1 MSRHRHPLKRVAVT
15 GGIGSGKSTLVRAL
29 SQLGYAVFDADR
41 LAAEAVL
48 QPDIRAKIEA
58 LLGSEAYA
66 VDEHGQDIYQRGWVR
81 DQVFSD
87 EQKRKSLE
95 SIIHPALFSN
105 FEDICRRL
113 DSLAGGVW
121 VFYEAALIFEA
132 GRESHFDAVVS
143 VLTPENERRM
153 RLKASRGLSDDVI
166 SAIFAAQVSD
176 HVRRSRSNFVF
187 ENTGSVDEVPRRAL
201 ELLEDLRQFFHPK
214 SH

>member
-1 MSRHRHPLKRVAVT
+1 MSRHRHPLKRIAVT

-41 LAAEAVL
+41 LAGEVVL
-48 QPDIRAKIEA
+48 QPAIKQKIETV
-58 LLGSEAYA
+58 LGAEAYT
-66 VDEHGQDIYQRGWVR
+66 VGDKGEVVYQRSWVR

-95 SIIHPALFSN
+95 AIIHPALFAN
-105 FEDICRRL
+105 FDETCGRL
-113 DSLAGGVW
+113 ELLAGGVW

-132 GRESHFDAVVS
+132 ARESHFDAVVS
-143 VLTPENERRM
+143 VLTPEHERRM
-153 RLKASRGLSDDVI
+153 RLKASRGLSDEVI

-176 HVRRSRSNFVF
+176 HVRRSRSHFVF
-187 ENTGSVDEVPRRAL
+187 ENIGSESEVPSRAL